1 MKDLIKRYWDI
12 FGGTLCGI
20 GLSYL
25 VHWQLN
31 QIQVIYSVII
41 LILVCI
47 GLFKVVKNNLDKRYY
62 RKKIIVDKIVEN
74 QKPMKAIKMANEPTS
89 TGEELGLALIDTMK
103 GGKLLMKKIKNIFV
117 WIGKYWQQ
125 IIGLIGDFVVAC
137 LVIYAYVFDKFGF
150 ILQYFPKTQA
160 WEIGVKIAVGV
171 IAFIFVFFT
180 IRNQVKWVGV
190 GSIATAQKYL
200 NKLADAKSLEL
211 SPTAKSTVKQAINKF
226 KEELNKVEKAL
237 SEKQKQIKGIEKE
250 LEGMKQILSLGL
262 GNQQDY
268 QKLVVDMQNLKA
280 SETQLKQKSEQLAQ
294 NIEKYKQVL

>member
-12 FGGTLCGI
+12 FGGTFCGI

-47 GLFKVVKNNLDKRYY
+47 GLFKVMKNSIDKKLR
-62 RKKIIVDKIVEN
+62 RKQIIVDKIVES
-74 QKPMKAIKMANEPTS
+74 QKPMKAIKLANEPTS
-89 TGEELGLALIDTMK
+89 TGEELGYALIDTMK
-103 GGKLLMKKIKNIFV
+103 GGKKLMRKIKNMFV

-160 WEIGVKIAVGV
+160 WEIGVKVAIGV
-171 IAFIFVFFT
+171 FAFVFVFFT

-190 GSIATAQKYL
+190 GSIEKAQKYL
-200 NKLADAKSLEL
+200 TQLANDKNAEL
-211 SPTAKSTVKQAINKF
+211 SPSAKIAIKQAISKF
-226 KEELNKVEKAL
+226 KDELNKVEKTL
-237 SEKQKQIKGIEKE
+237 SEKVKKIKELEKE
-250 LEGMKQILSLGL
+250 VEGMKQVLSLGL
-262 GNQQDY
+262 GNQQEY
-268 QKLVVDMQNLKA
+268 QNAIVELQNLKA
-280 SETQLKQKSEQLAQ
+280 QEVQLKANEQNLKA